1 VIVRRLLT
9 EKRCN
14 GPGDSANIHFD
25 HEVQGFSFRGND
37 QVWLSLRR
45 TALELDDPRLGC
57 GNHEGQFRLCV
68 LGNIFQKDQHHA
80 VREIGRQFH
89 ALALEL
95 FFSLVICGFDVH
107 LSRARIYRKFFR
119 VLKARTLLDTVV
131 AQQLES
137 TPLREDQVLLLKRTV
152 FEVVDQMSGDII
164 AVNDFSGV
172 AVRDHS
178 SLHRAEDQETVSHT
192 FLILDTDRSGRS
204 EWGYQSPRKNQQGN
218 NGLSVHE
225 PASRGREHQDSMPNW
240 GSAVA
245 ESQPDAR
252 PVLESYVLCLTVSH
266 WEGALMAE
274 TMLAVVKPEAAP
286 GADVREVK
294 IPAFGRTD
302 VLVKV
307 KVASIC
313 GTDLHIYNWDR
324 WAQNRIHPPLIP
336 GHEFCGEVV
345 AFGDEVTSV
354 REGDFVSAEMHVAC
368 GKCLQCRT
376 GEAHICQNVKIIGV
390 DADGAFAEYV
400 VIPESNIWKLDPA
413 IPIEYA
419 SILDPLGNAVHTVL
433 AGEIA
438 AKSVA
443 ITGCGP
449 IGLFSIAVAKA
460 VGATSV
466 FAIEVNEHRAKV
478 AREMQADYVLNPA
491 KEDVDAIIMEK
502 TGGLGVDVVLEMA
515 GHPDSIR
522 TAFDIVRRGGRI
534 SLLGLTSKPISL
546 NFSEDIIFKGITV
559 QGINGRRMYQT
570 WYQMTALLKSGKL
583 NLHPVITDRIPM
595 KDFGQA
601 MERLKTGEASKIL
614 VYPNGVR

>member
-1 VIVRRLLT
+1 
-9 EKRCN
+9 
-14 GPGDSANIHFD
+14 
-25 HEVQGFSFRGND
+25 
-37 QVWLSLRR
+37 
-45 TALELDDPRLGC
+45 
-57 GNHEGQFRLCV
+57 
-68 LGNIFQKDQHHA
+68 
-80 VREIGRQFH
+80 
-89 ALALEL
+89 
-95 FFSLVICGFDVH
+95 
-107 LSRARIYRKFFR
+107 
-119 VLKARTLLDTVV
+119 
-131 AQQLES
+131 
-137 TPLREDQVLLLKRTV
+137 
-152 FEVVDQMSGDII
+152 M
-164 AVNDFSGV
+164 
-172 AVRDHS
+172 
-178 SLHRAEDQETVSHT
+178 
-192 FLILDTDRSGRS
+192 
-204 EWGYQSPRKNQQGN
+204 
-218 NGLSVHE
+218 
-225 PASRGREHQDSMPNW
+225 
-240 GSAVA
+240 
-245 ESQPDAR
+245 
-252 PVLESYVLCLTVSH
+252 
-266 WEGALMAE
+266 MAG

-286 GADVREVK
+286 GAEVREV
-294 IPAFGRTD
+294 PVPVFGRTD
-302 VLVKV
+302 VLVRV

-324 WAQNRIHPPLIP
+324 WAQNRIKPPLIP

-345 AFGDEVTSV
+345 AFGNEVTSV
-354 REGDFVSAEMHVAC
+354 KEGDFVSAEMHVAC

-390 DADGAFAEYV
+390 DANGAFAEYV
-400 VIPESNIWKLDPA
+400 VIPESNIWKLDSS
-413 IPIEYA
+413 IPLEYA

-443 ITGCGP
+443 VTGCGP

-466 FAIEVNEHRAKV
+466 FAIEVNEHRAKI

-491 KEDVDAIIMEK
+491 REDVIGMVMEK

-546 NFSEDIIFKGITV
+546 NFSEDIIFKGITI

-583 NLHPVITDRIPM
+583 NLHPVITDRISM
-595 KDFGQA
+595 TDFGKA

>member
-1 VIVRRLLT
+1 
-9 EKRCN
+9 
-14 GPGDSANIHFD
+14 
-25 HEVQGFSFRGND
+25 
-37 QVWLSLRR
+37 
-45 TALELDDPRLGC
+45 
-57 GNHEGQFRLCV
+57 
-68 LGNIFQKDQHHA
+68 
-80 VREIGRQFH
+80 
-89 ALALEL
+89 
-95 FFSLVICGFDVH
+95 
-107 LSRARIYRKFFR
+107 
-119 VLKARTLLDTVV
+119 
-131 AQQLES
+131 
-137 TPLREDQVLLLKRTV
+137 
-152 FEVVDQMSGDII
+152 M
-164 AVNDFSGV
+164 
-172 AVRDHS
+172 
-178 SLHRAEDQETVSHT
+178 
-192 FLILDTDRSGRS
+192 
-204 EWGYQSPRKNQQGN
+204 
-218 NGLSVHE
+218 
-225 PASRGREHQDSMPNW
+225 M
-240 GSAVA
+240 
-245 ESQPDAR
+245 
-252 PVLESYVLCLTVSH
+252 
-266 WEGALMAE
+266 
-274 TMLAVVKPEAAP
+274 AVVKPEAAA
-286 GADVREVK
+286 GADFREVK

-336 GHEFCGEVV
+336 GHEFCGEVA

-354 REGDFVSAEMHVAC
+354 KEGDFVSAEMHVAC

-390 DADGAFAEYV
+390 DANGAFAEYV

-413 IPIEYA
+413 IPLEYA

-438 AKSVA
+438 AKTVA

-466 FAIEVNEHRAKV
+466 FAIEVNEHRASI

-491 KEDVDAIIMEK
+491 KEDVTAAVMEK

-515 GHPDSIR
+515 GHQDSIR

-546 NFSEDIIFKGITV
+546 NFSEDIIFKGITI

-583 NLHPVITDRIPM
+583 NLHPAITDRIAM
-595 KDFGQA
+595 KDFGSA
-601 MERLKTGEASKIL
+601 MERLRTGEASKIL
-614 VYPNGVR
+614 VYPNGVK